1 MIPWDRVQAA
11 EAIIFDC
18 DGTLVDSMP
27 IHFLAWN
34 RTMKEIGIEFPE
46 DRFYAMG
53 GIPTHRIIEMLAHE
67 QQILVDAHAT
77 AKRKEEAFFELMH
90 LLEPIHIIIEVAQK
104 VRGLK
109 PIAVA
114 SGGSRFG
121 IEKQLRHVGILDWFD
136 TIVCAEDTV
145 KHKPDPDVFLESAR
159 RLGVV
164 PEKCLVFEDAEL
176 GIQAAKGAR
185 MDWLDVRDYF
195 ESKRIAL
202 D

>member
-1 MIPWDRVQAA
+1 MIPWQRVESADA
-11 EAIIFDC
+11 VIFDC

-34 RTMKEIGIEFPE
+34 RTMTEVGIELPE

-67 QQILVDAHAT
+67 QQVLVDAHTT
-77 AKRKEEAFFELMH
+77 AKRKEEAFYELIHM
-90 LLEPIHIIIEVAQK
+90 LEPIHIIVEVAK
-104 VRGLK
+104 KLRGVK

-114 SGGSRFG
+114 SGGSRHG
-121 IEKQLRHVGILDWFD
+121 IEKQLRHVGIWDWFD

-145 KHKPDPDVFLESAR
+145 RHKPDPDVFLESAR
-159 RLGVV
+159 RLGSS

-176 GIQAAKGAR
+176 GIEAAKRAG
-185 MDWLDVRDYF
+185 MDWLDVRNYF
-195 ESKRIAL
+195 ESKRIPL

>member
-1 MIPWDRVQAA
+1 MIPWQRVESADA
-11 EAIIFDC
+11 VLFDC

-34 RTMKEIGIEFPE
+34 RTMTEVGIELPE

-67 QQILVDAHAT
+67 QKVLVDAHAT
-77 AKRKEEAFFELMH
+77 AQRKEEAFFEL
-90 LLEPIHIIIEVAQK
+90 IHIIVEVAEK
-104 VRGLK
+104 LRGLK

-114 SGGSRFG
+114 SGGSRHG

-136 TIVCAEDTV
+136 TIVCAEDTTR
-145 KHKPDPDVFLESAR
+145 HKPDPDVFLESAR
-159 RLGVV
+159 RVGVA

-176 GIQAAKGAR
+176 GIEAAKRAG
-185 MDWLDVRDYF
+185 MDWLDVRNYF

-202 D
+202 P

>member
-1 MIPWDRVQAA
+1 MIPWQRVESADA
-11 EAIIFDC
+11 VIFDC

-34 RTMKEIGIEFPE
+34 RTMTEVGIELPE

-67 QQILVDAHAT
+67 QKVLVDAYAT
-77 AKRKEEAFFELMH
+77 AQRKEEAFFELIHM
-90 LLEPIHIIIEVAQK
+90 LEPIHIIVEVAEK
-104 VRGLK
+104 LRGLK

-114 SGGSRFG
+114 SGGSRHG

-136 TIVCAEDTV
+136 TIVCAEDTTR
-145 KHKPDPDVFLESAR
+145 HKPDPDVFLESAR
-159 RLGVV
+159 RLGVT

-176 GIQAAKGAR
+176 GIEAAKRAG
-185 MDWLDVRDYF
+185 MDWLDVRNYF

-202 D
+202 P

>member
-1 MIPWDRVQAA
+1 MIPWERVEAA
-11 EAIIFDC
+11 DAVIFDC

-34 RTMKEIGIEFPE
+34 RTMTEVGIELPE

-67 QQILVDAHAT
+67 QQVLVDAHAT
-77 AKRKEEAFFELMH
+77 AKRKEEAFYELIHM
-90 LLEPIHIIIEVAQK
+90 LEPIHIIVEAAK
-104 VRGLK
+104 KLRGVK

-114 SGGSRFG
+114 SGGSRQG
-121 IEKQLRHVGILDWFD
+121 IERQLRHVGIWDWFD

-145 KHKPDPDVFLESAR
+145 RHKPDPDVFLETAR
-159 RLGVV
+159 RLGRS

-176 GIQAAKGAR
+176 GIEAAKRAG
-185 MDWLDVRDYF
+185 MDWLDVRNYF
-195 ESKRIAL
+195 ESKRIPL

>member
-1 MIPWDRVQAA
+1 MIPWERVEAA
-11 EAIIFDC
+11 DAVIFDC

-34 RTMKEIGIEFPE
+34 RTMTEVGIELPE

-67 QQILVDAHAT
+67 QQVLVDAHTT
-77 AKRKEEAFFELMH
+77 AKRKEEAFYELIHM
-90 LLEPIHIIIEVAQK
+90 LEPIHIVVEVAK
-104 VRGLK
+104 KLRGLK

-114 SGGSRFG
+114 SGGSRHG
-121 IEKQLRHVGILDWFD
+121 IEKQLRHVGGWDWVD
-136 TIVCAEDTV
+136 TVVCAEDTV
-145 KHKPDPDVFLESAR
+145 RHKPDPDVFLESAR
-159 RLGVV
+159 RLGAS

-176 GIQAAKGAR
+176 GIAAAKRAG
-185 MDWLDVRDYF
+185 MDWLDVRNYF
-195 ESKRIAL
+195 ESKRIPL

>member
-1 MIPWDRVQAA
+1 MIPWQRVESADA
-11 EAIIFDC
+11 VIFDC

-34 RTMKEIGIEFPE
+34 RTMTEVGIELPE

-67 QQILVDAHAT
+67 QKVLVDAYAT
-77 AKRKEEAFFELMH
+77 AQRKEEAFFELIHM
-90 LLEPIHIIIEVAQK
+90 LEPIHIIVEVAEK
-104 VRGLK
+104 LRGLK

-114 SGGSRFG
+114 SGGSRHG

-136 TIVCAEDTV
+136 TIVCAEDTTR
-145 KHKPDPDVFLESAR
+145 HKPDPDVFLESAR
-159 RLGVV
+159 RLGVA

-176 GIQAAKGAR
+176 GIEAAKRAG
-185 MDWLDVRDYF
+185 MDWLDVRNYF

-202 D
+202 P

>member
-1 MIPWDRVQAA
+1 MIPWERVEAA
-11 EAIIFDC
+11 DAVIFDC

-34 RTMKEIGIEFPE
+34 RTMTEVGIELPE

-67 QQILVDAHAT
+67 QQVLVDAHAT
-77 AKRKEEAFFELMH
+77 AKRKEEAFYELIHM
-90 LLEPIHIIIEVAQK
+90 LEPIHIVVEVAK
-104 VRGLK
+104 KLRGLK

-114 SGGSRFG
+114 SGGSRHG
-121 IEKQLRHVGILDWFD
+121 VEKQLRHVGIWDWFD

-145 KHKPDPDVFLESAR
+145 RHKPDPDVFLESAR
-159 RLGVV
+159 RLGAS
-164 PEKCLVFEDAEL
+164 PEKWLVFEDAEL
-176 GIQAAKGAR
+176 GIEAAKRAG
-185 MDWLDVRDYF
+185 MDWLDVRNYF
-195 ESKRIAL
+195 ESKRIPL

>member
-1 MIPWDRVQAA
+1 MIPWQRVQAA
-11 EAIIFDC
+11 DAVIFDC

-34 RTMKEIGIEFPE
+34 RTMTEVGIELPE

-67 QQILVDAHAT
+67 QRVLVDAHAT
-77 AKRKEEAFFELMH
+77 AKRKEEAFYELIHM
-90 LLEPIHIIIEVAQK
+90 LEPIHIIVEVAQK
-104 VRGLK
+104 LRGVK

-114 SGGSRFG
+114 SGGSRHG
-121 IEKQLRHVGILDWFD
+121 IERQLHHVGIFDWFD
-136 TIVCAEDTV
+136 TIVCAEDTTR
-145 KHKPDPDVFLESAR
+145 HKPDPDVFLESAR
-159 RLGVV
+159 RLATS

-176 GIQAAKGAR
+176 GIEAAKRAG
-185 MDWLDVRDYF
+185 MDWLDVRNYF
-195 ESKRIAL
+195 ESKRIPL

>member
-1 MIPWDRVQAA
+1 
-11 EAIIFDC
+11 
-18 DGTLVDSMP
+18 
-27 IHFLAWN
+27 
-34 RTMKEIGIEFPE
+34 
-46 DRFYAMG
+46 
-53 GIPTHRIIEMLAHE
+53 
-67 QQILVDAHAT
+67 
-77 AKRKEEAFFELMH
+77 MH